1 MIYTLV
7 NTSFRISPSW
17 SLFHQQLLL
26 LRVKFQKNDDPENFI
41 DRCLTQGRGKK
52 TLVGGCEAQFCRQN
66 ILFLTVKVELI
77 VLVDFIFL

>member
-7 NTSFRISPSW
+7 NTCFRTCPSW

-26 LRVKFQKNDDPENFI
+26 LRVIFQKNDDPENFI
-41 DRCLTQGRGKK
+41 DRCFTEGRGKR
-52 TLVGGCEAQFCRQN
+52 TLVGGCEAQFFRQN
-66 ILFLTVKVELI
+66 ILFLTIKTELI